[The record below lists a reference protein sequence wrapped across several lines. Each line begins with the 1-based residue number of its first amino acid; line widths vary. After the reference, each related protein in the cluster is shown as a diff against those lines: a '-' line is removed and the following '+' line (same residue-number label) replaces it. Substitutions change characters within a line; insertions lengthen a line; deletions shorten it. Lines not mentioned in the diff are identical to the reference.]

1 MASVVLVLLL
11 HLSARQEAGE
21 KQKQENILHAEP
33 LHCTTVDLPLEKY
46 IFAHMYTDIYMAM
59 VNGRATVFF
68 QQPFSGNFTF
78 VKVFEN
84 LKALPPPVIDTI
96 FDFFLQ

>member
-33 LHCTTVDLPLEKY
+33 LHCTTVDLPLEKF

-59 VNGRATVFF
+59 VNGRATVFLSAAVQWKF
-68 QQPFSGNFTF
+68 YFC
-78 VKVFEN
+78 
-84 LKALPPPVIDTI
+84 
-96 FDFFLQ
+96 